1 MDNTTP
7 SNGSHQTGSQV
18 GARLLSVLEVLLEL
32 AGIAAR
38 AYTTGQIPLPPA
50 PVPTPAQAAVA
61 PPPEAKVS

>member
-1 MDNTTP
+1 MDNTN
-7 SNGSHQTGSQV
+7 SADGSHQTGSQV

-38 AYTTGQIPLPPA
+38 AYTTGQIPVPPA

-61 PPPEAKVS
+61 PPPDVKTT